1 MSNYGPP
8 YGQPSDPW
16 GGQGQQGGGQG
27 GYGGDPWGGQ
37 PPSAPPGGYGGGP
50 TYGGPTR
57 GYEPGYGEQGGYDQG
72 GGYGGQG
79 GYGNQGYREPGYDPG
94 YGQQPPYDPN
104 YPGGWQPAAPEQKPK
119 RNLGPVLALV
129 VTLAVLVCGGTGV
142 ALYVLGRDDDPDPV
156 GAGTPTVSASAD
168 PSAGAS
174 PEQSATPDPESSTD
188 ARFVKKGQCV
198 QNVGTNEAPKLA
210 ITKCAPKTYEVLER
224 FDTATTGKDDAQAK
238 CKDVQGYTDWYFF
251 NSPLDLNDYV
261 LCLKLR

>member
-16 GGQGQQGGGQG
+16 GGQGGGE
-27 GYGGDPWGGQ
+27 PWGGQ
-37 PPSAPPGGYGGGP
+37 PPSAPPGGQGSDGGYGVYGGQ
-50 TYGGPTR
+50 TR
-57 GYEPGYGEQGGYDQG
+57 GYEPGYGQGGPGYGEPGYGSGTGYGQPPSYGPGYDQ
-72 GGYGGQG
+72 
-79 GYGNQGYREPGYDPG
+79 G

-104 YPGGWQPAAPEQKPK
+104 YGGGGWQPAVPTPPRRK
-119 RNLGPVLALV
+119 RGMGPVLALV

-142 ALYVLGRDDDPDPV
+142 ALWLVGRDDNPNTNA
-156 GAGTPTVSASAD
+156 GATNS
-168 PSAGAS
+168 PSAAPS
-174 PEQSATPDPESSTD
+174 ATPSAARQSATPDPASATD

-198 QNVGTNEAPKLA
+198 KNVGTAATPKLA
-210 ITKCAPKTYEVLER
+210 ITKCAPKTYEVLAR
-224 FDTATTGKDDAQAK
+224 FDTATTGKDDAQKK